1 MSNLNKLTLKEAKE
15 GLKSKKFSSTD
26 LIKSCFDRIK
36 SVDKTINSFVTLFE
50 EEALKQAKTVDI
62 SLPLGGIPI
71 AVKDNYLTKD
81 LRTTASSKLLDN
93 YMAQYDATAIDK
105 LKKAGAII
113 IGKTNMDAWAHG
125 SSTET
130 SDYGPSLNPWNTNH
144 LPGGSSGGSAAA
156 MAADEAILSIGSE
169 TAGSIR
175 QPASWCG
182 VVGFKPSYGRVSRY
196 GVIAM
201 KSSTDSPGPI
211 CKNVDDAAT
220 LLEIM
225 SGSDPHDA
233 TSIDEDPW
241 IRPELRQNLNG
252 LKIGLPLSYFPSQIQ
267 PEVKSSI
274 LNAVETLKKLGA
286 EIIELP
292 DVLDPKYSIAVYT
305 ILQRSEVSSNLARFD
320 GVRYGHDRSY
330 FGTEAKRR
338 IMLGTYSLS
347 AGYYDAYYLKA
358 QKVRTLICQ
367 DFDKQFQKVD
377 AIIGPVSPTTA
388 LKIGASEGQAMF
400 GELQDILVEPSAIAG
415 LPGISIPCGFDKIGL
430 PIGLQ
435 IITPQRSE
443 DLVYQIAKLF
453 EDNTDFHTKKTNL

>member
-1 MSNLNKLTLKEAKE
+1 MALNQLTLKDARD
-15 GLKSKKFSSTD
+15 GLKTKKFSATD
-26 LIKSCFDRIK
+26 LVKACFDQIK
-36 SVDKTINSFVTLFE
+36 KVDQQLNCFVTKDE
-50 EEALKQAKTVDI
+50 GEALKQAEIADI

-71 AVKDNYLTKD
+71 AIKDNFLTKG

-93 YMAQYDATAIDK
+93 YIAQYDATTIQKIKA
-105 LKKAGAII
+105 AGAII

-130 SDYGPSLNPWNTNH
+130 SDYGPTLNPWNTEH

-156 MAADEAILSIGSE
+156 MAADEAIIAIGSE

-211 CKNVDDAAT
+211 GKTVDDAAA

-225 SGSDPHDA
+225 SGADPHDA
-233 TSIDEDPW
+233 TSIDESPW
-241 IRPELRQNLNG
+241 KRPEPRQNLNG
-252 LKIGLPLSYFPSQIQ
+252 LKIGLPLSYFPPQIQ
-267 PEVKSSI
+267 PEVKESI
-274 LNAVETLKKLGA
+274 LKAVETLKKLGA

-320 GVRYGHDRSY
+320 GIRFGHDRSF

-367 DFDKQFQKVD
+367 DFDNQFQKVD

-400 GELQDILVEPSAIAG
+400 GELQDMLVEPSSIAG
-415 LPGISIPCGFDKIGL
+415 LPGISIPCGFDKTGL
-430 PIGLQ
+430 PVGLQ
-435 IITPQRSE
+435 IITPQKRE
-443 DLVYQIAKLF
+443 DLVYQIAKKF
-453 EDNTDFHTKKTNL
+453 EENTDYHTKRPIL

>member
-1 MSNLNKLTLKEAKE
+1 MNLNELNLQEARQGLKYKKFSPHDLVGACFSQIKKTEKNLNAFVSTFEKEALKEAE
-15 GLKSKKFSSTD
+15 T
-26 LIKSCFDRIK
+26 
-36 SVDKTINSFVTLFE
+36 
-50 EEALKQAKTVDI
+50 ADI

-71 AVKDNYLTKD
+71 AIKDNFLTKGQ
-81 LRTTASSKLLDN
+81 LTTASSWLLDN
-93 YMAQYDATAIDK
+93 YFPQYSATTIEKIKA
-105 LKKAGAII
+105 AGAII
-113 IGKTNMDAWAHG
+113 IGKTNLDAWAHG

-130 SDYGPSLNPWNTNH
+130 SDFGVTRNPWNPNH

-156 MAADEAILSIGSE
+156 IAANQAIIATGSE

-196 GVIAM
+196 GIIAM

-211 CKNVDDAAT
+211 GKTVDDVAD

-225 SGSDPHDA
+225 SGHDPHDA
-233 TSIDEDPW
+233 TSIEEEAWQKPTSLKN
-241 IRPELRQNLNG
+241 IKG
-252 LKIGLPLSYFPSQIQ
+252 LKLGLPLCYFPPQIQ
-267 PEVKSSI
+267 PEVKEAI
-274 LNAVETLKKLGA
+274 LKSAEIFKKLGA

-292 DVLDPKYSIAVYT
+292 DVLDPKFSIAVYT

-320 GVRYGHDRSY
+320 GIRYGHDRSF
-330 FGTEAKRR
+330 FGAEAKRR

-347 AGYYDAYYLKA
+347 SGYYDAYYTKA
-358 QKVRTLICQ
+358 QKVRTLICR

-377 AIIGPVSPTTA
+377 ALISPVSPTTA

-400 GELQDILVEPSAIAG
+400 GEIQDMLVEPSSIAG
-415 LPGISIPCGFDKIGL
+415 LPGISLPCGFDKNKL

-435 IITPQRSE
+435 IIAPQKRE
-443 DLVYQIAKLF
+443 DLVYQIAKIF
-453 EDNTDFHTKKTNL
+453 EDNTDYHLQKPTS

>member
-1 MSNLNKLTLKEAKE
+1 MTNLNKLTLSEARE
-15 GLKSKKFSSTD
+15 GLKSKKFSAAD
-26 LIKSCFDRIK
+26 LVKACFDQIK
-36 SVDKTINSFVTLFE
+36 KVDSSLNCFVTKCE
-50 EEALKQAKTVDI
+50 AEALKQAETADL

-71 AVKDNYLTKD
+71 AVKDNFLASGI
-81 LRTTASSKLLDN
+81 RTTASSKLLDN
-93 YMAQYDATAIDK
+93 YIAQYDATTIARIK
-105 LKKAGAII
+105 SAGAII

-130 SDYGPSLNPWNTNH
+130 SDYGPTLNPWSTDH
-144 LPGGSSGGSAAA
+144 LPGGSSGGSAACI
-156 MAADEAILSIGSE
+156 AADEAIIATGSE

-211 CKNVDDAAT
+211 AKTVDDAAD

-225 SGSDPHDA
+225 SGADPCDA
-233 TSIDEDPW
+233 TSIDEASW
-241 IRPELRQNLNG
+241 KKPEVRQNLKG

-267 PEVKSSI
+267 PEVKASVLSAI
-274 LNAVETLKKLGA
+274 EVLKKLGA
-286 EIIELP
+286 EIVELP

-305 ILQRSEVSSNLARFD
+305 ILQRSEVSSNLGRFD
-320 GVRYGHDRSY
+320 GIRYGYDRSF
-330 FGTEAKRR
+330 FGAEAKRR

-388 LKIGASEGQAMF
+388 LKRGASEGQAMF
-400 GELQDILVEPSAIAG
+400 GELQDMLVEPSSIAG
-415 LPGISIPCGFDKIGL
+415 LPGISTPCGFDKNGL

-435 IITPQRSE
+435 IITPQRRE
-443 DLVYQIAKLF
+443 DLVYQIAKSF
-453 EDNTDFHTKKTNL
+453 EDNTDFHTKRPIL